1 MRKQNTLTG
10 IPTSE
15 GQRGS
20 ALFIVL
26 MVMIVVAFLVVTAAQ
41 SYNTEQRISANE
53 SDRKLALSLAEAALR
68 EGEFQV
74 LDLEYAADSKVTF
87 SENCEKGL
95 CTAVNVRTNNNGTNN
110 NGSEE
115 AFGNIMVQ
123 GKPTVEAVK
132 RSCPAKSGKNSTG
145 LCIDNQG
152 VEYKKGTGNVS
163 KMPRYIIEYLG
174 VKNGQNVYRVTAKAW
189 GKNANTVVVLQS
201 YVGNNDEQ

>member
-1 MRKQNTLTG
+1 MRKQNALTG
-10 IPTSE
+10 IPTSD
-15 GQRGS
+15 GQRGF

-87 SENCEKGL
+87 SENCENGL
-95 CTAVNVRTNNNGTNN
+95 CTAVNVRTNNNG
-110 NGSEE
+110 SEE
-115 AFGNIMVQ
+115 AFGNIVVK
-123 GKPTVEAVK
+123 GNPAVEAVK
-132 RSCPAKSGKNSTG
+132 RSCPANSAKNSTG
-145 LCIDNQG
+145 LCIDNKG
-152 VEYKKGTGNVS
+152 MEYKKGTGSVS

>member
-10 IPTSE
+10 IPTSD

-95 CTAVNVRTNNNGTNN
+95 CTAVNVRTNNNG
-110 NGSEE
+110 SEE
-115 AFGNIMVQ
+115 AFGNIVVQ

-132 RSCPAKSGKNSTG
+132 RSCTAKSGKNSTG

-174 VKNGQNVYRVTAKAW
+174 EKNNQKIYRVTAKAW

>member
-1 MRKQNTLTG
+1 MRKQNALTG

-15 GQRGS
+15 GQRGF

-74 LDLEYAADSKVTF
+74 LDLEYTADSKVTF
-87 SENCEKGL
+87 SENCENGL
-95 CTAVNVRTNNNGTNN
+95 CTAVNVRTNDAN
-110 NGSEE
+110 EE
-115 AFGNIMVQ
+115 TFDNIVVK

-132 RSCPAKSGKNSTG
+132 RPCPAKPGKNSAG

-152 VEYKKGTGNVS
+152 VEYEKGTGNVS

-174 VKNGQNVYRVTAKAW
+174 EKNNQNIYRVTAKAW

>member
-10 IPTSE
+10 IPTSD

-95 CTAVNVRTNNNGTNN
+95 CTAVNVRTNNNGN
-110 NGSEE
+110 EE
-115 AFGNIMVQ
+115 AFGNIVVK

-132 RSCPAKSGKNSTG
+132 RSCPANSAS

>member
-10 IPTSE
+10 IPTSD
-15 GQRGS
+15 GQRGF

-68 EGEFQV
+68 EGELQV
-74 LDLEYAADSKVTF
+74 LDLEYDTDSKVTF
-87 SENCEKGL
+87 SENCGKGL
-95 CTAVNVRTNNNGTNN
+95 CTAVNVRTNN
-110 NGSEE
+110 EE
-115 AFGNIMVQ
+115 AFDNIVVQ

-132 RSCPAKSGKNSTG
+132 RSCTANSTD
-145 LCIDNQG
+145 LCIDNKG
-152 VEYKKGTGNVS
+152 MEYKKGKGSVS
-163 KMPRYIIEYLG
+163 KPPRYIIEYLG
-174 VKNGQNVYRVTAKAW
+174 VKNGENVYRVTAKAW

-201 YVGNNDEQ
+201 YVSNNDE

>member
-10 IPTSE
+10 IPTSD

-74 LDLEYAADSKVTF
+74 LDLEYTADSKVTF
-87 SENCEKGL
+87 SENCENGL
-95 CTAVNVRTNNNGTNN
+95 CTAVNVRTNDAN
-110 NGSEE
+110 EE
-115 AFGNIMVQ
+115 TFDNIVVK

-132 RSCPAKSGKNSTG
+132 RPCPAKSGKNSTD

-152 VEYKKGTGNVS
+152 VEYKKGTENVS

-174 VKNGQNVYRVTAKAW
+174 EKNNQNIYRVTAKAW

>member
-10 IPTSE
+10 IPTSD

-74 LDLEYAADSKVTF
+74 LDLEYTADSKVTF
-87 SENCEKGL
+87 SENCENGL
-95 CTAVNVRTNNNGTNN
+95 CTAVNVRTNDAN
-110 NGSEE
+110 EE
-115 AFGNIMVQ
+115 TFDNIVVK

-132 RSCPAKSGKNSTG
+132 RPCPAKSGKNSAG
-145 LCIDNQG
+145 LCIDNKGMEYNKG
-152 VEYKKGTGNVS
+152 VAGVS
-163 KMPRYIIEYLG
+163 EMPRYIIEYLG

>member
-1 MRKQNTLTG
+1 MRKQNALTG

-15 GQRGS
+15 GQRGF

-74 LDLEYAADSKVTF
+74 LDLEYTADSKVTF
-87 SENCEKGL
+87 SENCENGL
-95 CTAVNVRTNNNGTNN
+95 CTAVNVWTNDAN
-110 NGSEE
+110 EE
-115 AFGNIMVQ
+115 TFDNIVVK

-132 RSCPAKSGKNSTG
+132 RPCPAKSGKNSAG

-152 VEYKKGTGNVS
+152 VEYEKGTGNVS

-174 VKNGQNVYRVTAKAW
+174 EKNNQNIYRVTAKAW

>member
-74 LDLEYAADSKVTF
+74 LDLEYTADSKVTF

-95 CTAVNVRTNNNGTNN
+95 CTAVNVRTNNANEV
-110 NGSEE
+110 S
-115 AFGNIMVQ
+115 FGNIVVQ
-123 GKPTVEAVK
+123 GTPTVEAVK

-152 VEYKKGTGNVS
+152 VEYNKGAAGVS

>member
-10 IPTSE
+10 IPTSD

-74 LDLEYAADSKVTF
+74 LDLEYTADSKVTF
-87 SENCEKGL
+87 SENCENGL
-95 CTAVNVRTNNNGTNN
+95 CTAVNVRTNDAN
-110 NGSEE
+110 EE
-115 AFGNIMVQ
+115 TFDNIVVK

-132 RSCPAKSGKNSTG
+132 RPCPAKSGKNSTG

-152 VEYKKGTGNVS
+152 VEYEKGTGNVS

>member
-10 IPTSE
+10 IPTSD
-15 GQRGS
+15 GQRGF

-68 EGEFQV
+68 EGELQV
-74 LDLEYAADSKVTF
+74 LDLEYDTDSKVTF

-95 CTAVNVRTNNNGTNN
+95 CTAVNVRTNNTGN
-110 NGSEE
+110 EE
-115 AFGNIMVQ
+115 AFDNIVVQ

-132 RSCPAKSGKNSTG
+132 RSCTAKSTG
-145 LCIDNQG
+145 LCIDKKG
-152 VEYKKGTGNVS
+152 MEYKKGKGSVS
-163 KMPRYIIEYLG
+163 KPPRYIIEYLG
-174 VKNGQNVYRVTAKAW
+174 VKNGENVYRVTAKAW
-189 GKNANTVVVLQS
+189 GKNANAVVVLQS
-201 YVGNNDEQ
+201 YVSNNDE

>member
-10 IPTSE
+10 IPTSD
-15 GQRGS
+15 GQRGF

-68 EGEFQV
+68 EGELQV
-74 LDLEYAADSKVTF
+74 LDLEYDTDSKVTF
-87 SENCEKGL
+87 SENCAKGL
-95 CTAVNVRTNNNGTNN
+95 CTAVNVRTNNTGN
-110 NGSEE
+110 EE
-115 AFGNIMVQ
+115 AFDNIVVQ
-123 GKPTVEAVK
+123 GNPTVEAVK
-132 RSCPAKSGKNSTG
+132 RSCTAKSTG
-145 LCIDNQG
+145 LCIDNKG
-152 VEYKKGTGNVS
+152 MEYKKGTQSVS

-174 VKNGQNVYRVTAKAW
+174 VKNGENVYRVTAKAW

-201 YVGNNDEQ
+201 YVGNNDE

>member
-10 IPTSE
+10 IPTSD
-15 GQRGS
+15 GQRGF

-95 CTAVNVRTNNNGTNN
+95 CTAVNVRTNNAN
-110 NGSEE
+110 EE
-115 AFGNIMVQ
+115 SFGNIVVQ
-123 GKPTVEAVK
+123 GTPSVEAVK

-152 VEYKKGTGNVS
+152 VEYKKGTASVS

-174 VKNGQNVYRVTAKAW
+174 VNNGQNVYRVTAKAW

>member
-10 IPTSE
+10 IPTSD
-15 GQRGS
+15 GQRGF

-68 EGEFQV
+68 EGELQV
-74 LDLEYAADSKVTF
+74 LDLEYDTDSKVTF
-87 SENCEKGL
+87 SENCAKGL
-95 CTAVNVRTNNNGTNN
+95 CTAVNVRTNNTGN
-110 NGSEE
+110 EE
-115 AFGNIMVQ
+115 AFDNIVVQ

-132 RSCPAKSGKNSTG
+132 RSCTANSTD
-145 LCIDNQG
+145 LCIDKKG
-152 VEYKKGTGNVS
+152 MEYKKGTRSVS

-174 VKNGQNVYRVTAKAW
+174 VKNGENVYRVTAKAW

-201 YVGNNDEQ
+201 YVSNNDE

>member
-10 IPTSE
+10 IPTSD
-15 GQRGS
+15 GQRGF

-68 EGEFQV
+68 EGELQV
-74 LDLEYAADSKVTF
+74 LDLEYDTDSKVTF
-87 SENCEKGL
+87 SENCGKGL
-95 CTAVNVRTNNNGTNN
+95 CAAVNVRTNN
-110 NGSEE
+110 EE
-115 AFGNIMVQ
+115 AFDNIVVQ

-132 RSCPAKSGKNSTG
+132 RSCPANSTD
-145 LCIDNQG
+145 LCIDKKG
-152 VEYKKGTGNVS
+152 MEYKKGTRSVS

-174 VKNGQNVYRVTAKAW
+174 VKNGENVYRVTAKAW

-201 YVGNNDEQ
+201 YVSNNDE

>member
-10 IPTSE
+10 IPTSD
-15 GQRGS
+15 GQRGF

-68 EGEFQV
+68 EGELQV
-74 LDLEYAADSKVTF
+74 LDLEYDTDSKVTF
-87 SENCEKGL
+87 SENCGKGL
-95 CTAVNVRTNNNGTNN
+95 CTAVNVRTNNDN
-110 NGSEE
+110 EE
-115 AFGNIMVQ
+115 NIVVQ

-132 RSCPAKSGKNSTG
+132 RFCPANSTD
-145 LCIDNQG
+145 LCIDKKG
-152 VEYKKGTGNVS
+152 MEYKKGKGSVS
-163 KMPRYIIEYLG
+163 KPPRYIIEYLG
-174 VKNGQNVYRVTAKAW
+174 VKNGENVYRVTAKAW

-201 YVGNNDEQ
+201 YVSNNDE

>member
-10 IPTSE
+10 IPTSD

-74 LDLEYAADSKVTF
+74 LDLEYTADSKVTF

-95 CTAVNVRTNNNGTNN
+95 CTAVNVRTNNVN
-110 NGSEE
+110 EE
-115 AFGNIMVQ
+115 SFGNIVVQ
-123 GKPTVEAVK
+123 GTSTVEAVK
-132 RSCPAKSGKNSTG
+132 RSCPANSAS

-174 VKNGQNVYRVTAKAW
+174 VKNGQNVIGLLPRLGVRMPIPW
-189 GKNANTVVVLQS
+189 SSFNLM
-201 YVGNNDEQ
+201 

>member
-10 IPTSE
+10 IPTSD

-74 LDLEYAADSKVTF
+74 LDLEYTADSKVTF
-87 SENCEKGL
+87 SENCENGL
-95 CTAVNVRTNNNGTNN
+95 CTAVNVRTNDAN
-110 NGSEE
+110 EE
-115 AFGNIMVQ
+115 TFDNIVVK

-132 RSCPAKSGKNSTG
+132 RPCPANSAKNSTG
-145 LCIDNQG
+145 LCIDNKG
-152 VEYKKGTGNVS
+152 MEYKKGTGSVS

>member
-10 IPTSE
+10 IPTSD

-74 LDLEYAADSKVTF
+74 LDLEYTADSKVTF

-95 CTAVNVRTNNNGTNN
+95 CTAVNVRTNNGN
-110 NGSEE
+110 EE
-115 AFGNIMVQ
+115 AFGNIVVQ
-123 GKPTVEAVK
+123 GTPTIEAVK

-152 VEYKKGTGNVS
+152 VEYKKGTASVS

-174 VKNGQNVYRVTAKAW
+174 VNNGQNVYRVTAKAW

>member
-10 IPTSE
+10 IPTSD

-74 LDLEYAADSKVTF
+74 LDLEYTADSKVTF
-87 SENCEKGL
+87 SENCENGL
-95 CTAVNVRTNNNGTNN
+95 CTAVNVRTNDAN
-110 NGSEE
+110 EE
-115 AFGNIMVQ
+115 TFDNIVVK
-123 GKPTVEAVK
+123 GKPTVEVVK
-132 RSCPAKSGKNSTG
+132 RPCPAKSGKNSTG

-163 KMPRYIIEYLG
+163 EMPRYIIEYLG

>member
-74 LDLEYAADSKVTF
+74 LDLEYTADSKVTF
-87 SENCEKGL
+87 SENCENGL
-95 CTAVNVRTNNNGTNN
+95 CTAVNVRTNDAN
-110 NGSEE
+110 EE
-115 AFGNIMVQ
+115 AFDNIVVK

>member
-1 MRKQNTLTG
+1 MRKQNALTG

-15 GQRGS
+15 GQRGF

-74 LDLEYAADSKVTF
+74 LDLEYTADSKVTF
-87 SENCEKGL
+87 SENCENGL
-95 CTAVNVRTNNNGTNN
+95 CTAVNVRTNDAN
-110 NGSEE
+110 EE
-115 AFGNIMVQ
+115 AFDNIVVK

-152 VEYKKGTGNVS
+152 VEYEKGTGNVS

>member
-1 MRKQNTLTG
+1 MRKQNALTG
-10 IPTSE
+10 IPTSD

-74 LDLEYAADSKVTF
+74 LDLEYTADNKVTF

-95 CTAVNVRTNNNGTNN
+95 CTAVNVRTNNAN
-110 NGSEE
+110 EE
-115 AFGNIMVQ
+115 FFGNIVVQ
-123 GKPTVEAVK
+123 GTPTVEAVK

-152 VEYKKGTGNVS
+152 VEYKKGTASVS

>member
-1 MRKQNTLTG
+1 MRKQNALTG
-10 IPTSE
+10 IPTSD

-74 LDLEYAADSKVTF
+74 LDLEYTADSKVTF
-87 SENCEKGL
+87 SENCENGL
-95 CTAVNVRTNNNGTNN
+95 CTAVNVRTNDAN
-110 NGSEE
+110 EE
-115 AFGNIMVQ
+115 TFDNIVVK

-132 RSCPAKSGKNSTG
+132 RPCPAKSGKNSTG

-163 KMPRYIIEYLG
+163 KIPRYIIEYLG

>member
-1 MRKQNTLTG
+1 MRKQNALTG

-15 GQRGS
+15 GQRGF

-87 SENCEKGL
+87 SENCENGL
-95 CTAVNVRTNNNGTNN
+95 CTAVNVRTNDAN
-110 NGSEE
+110 EE
-115 AFGNIMVQ
+115 TFDNIVVK

-132 RSCPAKSGKNSTG
+132 RPCPAKSGKNSAG

-152 VEYKKGTGNVS
+152 VEYEKGTGNVS

-174 VKNGQNVYRVTAKAW
+174 EKNNQNIYRVTAKAW

>member
-10 IPTSE
+10 IPTSD

-74 LDLEYAADSKVTF
+74 LDLEYTADSKVTF
-87 SENCEKGL
+87 SENCENGL
-95 CTAVNVRTNNNGTNN
+95 CTAVNVRTNDAN
-110 NGSEE
+110 EE
-115 AFGNIMVQ
+115 TFDNIVVK

-132 RSCPAKSGKNSTG
+132 RPCPAKSGKNSTG

-152 VEYKKGTGNVS
+152 VEYKKSTGNVS
-163 KMPRYIIEYLG
+163 KMPCYIIEYLG

>member
-10 IPTSE
+10 IPTSD

-74 LDLEYAADSKVTF
+74 LDLEYTADSKVTF

-95 CTAVNVRTNNNGTNN
+95 CTAVNVRTNNN
-110 NGSEE
+110 NGNEE
-115 AFGNIMVQ
+115 VFGNIVVQ
-123 GKPTVEAVK
+123 GTPTVEAVK

-152 VEYKKGTGNVS
+152 VEYEKGTGNVS

>member
-1 MRKQNTLTG
+1 MRKQNALTG
-10 IPTSE
+10 IPTSD
-15 GQRGS
+15 GQRGF

-68 EGEFQV
+68 EGELQV
-74 LDLEYAADSKVTF
+74 LDLEYDTDSKVTF
-87 SENCEKGL
+87 SENCAKGL
-95 CTAVNVRTNNNGTNN
+95 CTAVNVRTNNTGN
-110 NGSEE
+110 EE
-115 AFGNIMVQ
+115 AFDNIVVQ

-132 RSCPAKSGKNSTG
+132 RSCTANSTD
-145 LCIDNQG
+145 LCIDKKG
-152 VEYKKGTGNVS
+152 MEYKKGTRSVS

-174 VKNGQNVYRVTAKAW
+174 VKNGENVYRVTAKAW

-201 YVGNNDEQ
+201 YVSNNDE

>member
-10 IPTSE
+10 IPTSD
-15 GQRGS
+15 GQRGF

-95 CTAVNVRTNNNGTNN
+95 CTAVNVRTNNAN
-110 NGSEE
+110 EE
-115 AFGNIMVQ
+115 SFGNIVVQ
-123 GKPTVEAVK
+123 GTPTVEAVK

-152 VEYKKGTGNVS
+152 VEYKKGTASVS

>member
-1 MRKQNTLTG
+1 MRKQNALTG

-15 GQRGS
+15 GQRGF

-74 LDLEYAADSKVTF
+74 LDLEYTADSKVTF
-87 SENCEKGL
+87 SENCENGL
-95 CTAVNVRTNNNGTNN
+95 CTAVNVRTNDAN
-110 NGSEE
+110 EE
-115 AFGNIMVQ
+115 TFDNIVVK

-132 RSCPAKSGKNSTG
+132 RPCPAKSGKNSAG

-152 VEYKKGTGNVS
+152 VGYEKGTGNVS

-174 VKNGQNVYRVTAKAW
+174 EKNNQNIYRVTAKAW

>member
-10 IPTSE
+10 IPTSD
-15 GQRGS
+15 GQRGF

-68 EGEFQV
+68 EGELQV
-74 LDLEYAADSKVTF
+74 LDLEYDTDSKVTF
-87 SENCEKGL
+87 SENCGKGL
-95 CTAVNVRTNNNGTNN
+95 CTAVNVRTNN
-110 NGSEE
+110 EE
-115 AFGNIMVQ
+115 AFDNIVVQ

-132 RSCPAKSGKNSTG
+132 RSCLAKSTG
-145 LCIDNQG
+145 LCIDNKG
-152 VEYKKGTGNVS
+152 MEYKKGTQSVS

-174 VKNGQNVYRVTAKAW
+174 VKNGENVYRVTAKAW

-201 YVGNNDEQ
+201 YVSNNDE

>member
-1 MRKQNTLTG
+1 MRKQNALTG
-10 IPTSE
+10 IPTSD

-74 LDLEYAADSKVTF
+74 LDLEYTADSKVTF

-95 CTAVNVRTNNNGTNN
+95 CTAVNVRTNNAN
-110 NGSEE
+110 EE
-115 AFGNIMVQ
+115 SFGNIVVQ
-123 GKPTVEAVK
+123 GTPIVEAVK
-132 RSCPAKSGKNSTG
+132 RSCPAKSGKNSIG

-152 VEYKKGTGNVS
+152 VEYKKGTASVS

>member
-1 MRKQNTLTG
+1 MRKQNALTG

-15 GQRGS
+15 GQRGF

-74 LDLEYAADSKVTF
+74 LDLEYTADSKVTF
-87 SENCEKGL
+87 SENCENGL
-95 CTAVNVRTNNNGTNN
+95 CTAVNVRTNDAN
-110 NGSEE
+110 EE
-115 AFGNIMVQ
+115 TFDNIVVK

-132 RSCPAKSGKNSTG
+132 RPCPAKSGKNSTG

-152 VEYKKGTGNVS
+152 VEYEKGTASVS

>member
-1 MRKQNTLTG
+1 MRKQNALTG

-15 GQRGS
+15 GQRGF

-74 LDLEYAADSKVTF
+74 LDLEYTADSKVTF
-87 SENCEKGL
+87 SENCENGL
-95 CTAVNVRTNNNGTNN
+95 CTAVNVRNDAN
-110 NGSEE
+110 EE
-115 AFGNIMVQ
+115 TFDNIVVK

-132 RSCPAKSGKNSTG
+132 RPCPAKSGKNSAG

-152 VEYKKGTGNVS
+152 VEYEKGTGNVS

-174 VKNGQNVYRVTAKAW
+174 EKNNQNIYRVTAKAW

>member
-10 IPTSE
+10 IPTSD
-15 GQRGS
+15 GQRGF

-68 EGEFQV
+68 EGELQV
-74 LDLEYAADSKVTF
+74 LDLEYDTDTF
-87 SENCEKGL
+87 SENCGKGL
-95 CTAVNVRTNNNGTNN
+95 CTAVNVRTNNDN
-110 NGSEE
+110 EE
-115 AFGNIMVQ
+115 AFDNIVVQ

-132 RSCPAKSGKNSTG
+132 RSCTAKSTG
-145 LCIDNQG
+145 LCIDNKG
-152 VEYKKGTGNVS
+152 MEYKKGTRSVS

-174 VKNGQNVYRVTAKAW
+174 VKNGENVYRVTAKAW

-201 YVGNNDEQ
+201 YVSNNDE

>member
-1 MRKQNTLTG
+1 MRKQNALTG

-15 GQRGS
+15 GQRGF

-74 LDLEYAADSKVTF
+74 LDLEYTADSKVTF
-87 SENCEKGL
+87 SENCENGL
-95 CTAVNVRTNNNGTNN
+95 CTAVNVRTNDAN
-110 NGSEE
+110 EE
-115 AFGNIMVQ
+115 TFDNIVVK

-132 RSCPAKSGKNSTG
+132 RSCPAKSSKNSTD

-152 VEYKKGTGNVS
+152 VEYKKGTGSVS

>member
-10 IPTSE
+10 IPTSD
-15 GQRGS
+15 GQRGF

-68 EGEFQV
+68 EGELQV
-74 LDLEYAADSKVTF
+74 LDLEYDTDSNVTF
-87 SENCEKGL
+87 SENCEKSL
-95 CTAVNVRTNNNGTNN
+95 CTAVSVRTNNNGN
-110 NGSEE
+110 EE
-115 AFGNIMVQ
+115 AFDNIVVQ

-132 RSCPAKSGKNSTG
+132 RFCPANSTD
-145 LCIDNQG
+145 LCIDKKG
-152 VEYKKGTGNVS
+152 MKYKKGTRSVS
-163 KMPRYIIEYLG
+163 KPPRYIIEYLG
-174 VKNGQNVYRVTAKAW
+174 VKNGENVYRVTAKAW

-201 YVGNNDEQ
+201 YVSNNDE

>member
-1 MRKQNTLTG
+1 MRKQNALTG

-15 GQRGS
+15 GQRGF

-74 LDLEYAADSKVTF
+74 LDLEYTADSKVTF
-87 SENCEKGL
+87 SENCENGL
-95 CTAVNVRTNNNGTNN
+95 CTAVNVRTNDAN
-110 NGSEE
+110 EE
-115 AFGNIMVQ
+115 TFDNIVVK

>member
-10 IPTSE
+10 IPTSD
-15 GQRGS
+15 GQRGF

-95 CTAVNVRTNNNGTNN
+95 CTAVNVRTNDAN
-110 NGSEE
+110 EE
-115 AFGNIMVQ
+115 TFDNIVVK

-132 RSCPAKSGKNSTG
+132 RPCPAKSGKNSTG